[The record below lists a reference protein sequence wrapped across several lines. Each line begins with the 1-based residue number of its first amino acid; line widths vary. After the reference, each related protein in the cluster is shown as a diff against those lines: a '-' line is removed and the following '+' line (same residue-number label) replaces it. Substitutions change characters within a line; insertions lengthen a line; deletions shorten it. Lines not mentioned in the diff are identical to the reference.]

1 MVAWAGALHRCR
13 YLFQHRNR
21 APYIVGMN
29 TKTDIAREALG
40 KEKNKS
46 IVFYKDAEK
55 IVFHKKPKKPYL
67 SAKALGG
74 DLTSI
79 AVRIAAK
86 NQTIKGSAD
95 YKKVDRALVHLC
107 EAIKALED

>member
-1 MVAWAGALHRCR
+1 MVAWAGAPRRCR
-13 YLFQHRNR
+13 NSFQKFNP
-21 APYIVGMN
+21 APYIVGMD
-29 TKTDIAREALG
+29 TKSKA
-40 KEKNKS
+40 KS
-46 IVFYKDAEK
+46 ITFYENAEK

-95 YKKVDRALVHLC
+95 YKKVDRALIHLC

>member
-1 MVAWAGALHRCR
+1 MRRTR
-13 YLFQHRNR
+13 YLFQHLKC
-21 APYIVGMN
+21 APYIEGMN

-46 IVFYKDAEK
+46 ITFYKDAEK

-86 NQTIKGSAD
+86 NQTIKGTAD
-95 YKKVDRALVHLC
+95 YKKVDKALIHLC
-107 EAIKALED
+107 EAIKALKD